1 MVDVLDTRLK
11 QTGLPRTAS
20 LHPGSNMTPT
30 QGKGLRRCPGLVAAK
45 LSEKLS
51 GIELGKRR
59 RARRGGAPLR
69 FPPPSP
75 SGERQ
80 RPGATQTRGTE
91 NLAKRVET
99 DRKNIIKLCLT

>member
-1 MVDVLDTRLK
+1 MVDVFDTTLK

-20 LHPGSNMTPT
+20 LRPGSNMTET

-51 GIELGKRR
+51 GIERSKRR
-59 RARRGGAPLR
+59 RARRGGAPLG

-75 SGERQ
+75 SGKRQ
-80 RPGATQTRGTE
+80 RPAAMQTRGTQ
-91 NLAKRVET
+91 NLAKRVEN
-99 DRKNIIKLCLT
+99 DRKKK